1 VIFKVTSILQLIR
14 RVNTMTY
21 LKKSDRKDIITKI
34 LTLNELIVMLAKRY
48 ALTIKVLAMGED
60 VEDDGEEI
68 KDMSTEICS
77 MIGANVTSML
87 EISSTEL
94 KDMINKEKEKF
105 AQYQE
110 EMENVP
116 LEEIKNINKI
126 NNLYQT

>member
-1 VIFKVTSILQLIR
+1 
-14 RVNTMTY
+14 MTY

-87 EISSTEL
+87 EISSAEL